1 MAVDSAAAFKE
12 RYCDDKIQLG
22 AHVAR
27 FEAAGWFTFADL
39 VFSTTFT
46 PQNGMEERY
55 NDDIVMKGLGDLSHR
70 DCTKLR
76 RLFFEAYTMV
86 GASLRQTVE
95 SPSGSAPRE
104 IPNAE
109 LESRRERTAA
119 RFPGVPLENELDV
132 ADRLLIRAIEVY
144 DSNKIAYIGL
154 DLCTK
159 RDDAVV
165 GVQKNSEWESAP
177 NVRGG
182 FTFSRPDD
190 GRRVNLDGQFK
201 FAFAMQRRSLAM
213 DMAEI
218 MSYQN
223 SERLRGRLIAALMLE
238 PPPGFLPIGFQ
249 QALDADR
256 CFWVEMAKVTRKG
269 IKLNSSA
276 RPCDTEFQKVY
287 ENFTFNMT
295 LMPRQGSVRMGQ
307 SPPAALHDKVAPPQL
322 ALHDRVTPPAGGGGK
337 RQRRQAAAAANQN
350 AGASSSNNSKAAKDL
365 AAANA
370 IANAFKRPKTEKG
383 AGRDNKER
391 PVRLP
396 PKLIGMCTS
405 SSRATGSKKFCFS
418 YNLDGCDGA
427 AAGASCPKG
436 LHACMQP
443 LPNGEACSGNHTTFS
458 CRR

>member
-22 AHVAR
+22 AHVVR

-39 VFSTTFT
+39 VFSTTLT
-46 PQNGMEERY
+46 PQNGMEDRY
-55 NDDIVMKGLGDLSHR
+55 NEDIVMKGLGDLKHK

-119 RFPGVPLENELDV
+119 RISGIVLEDELDI
-132 ADRLLIRAIEVY
+132 ADRLLTRAIEVY
-144 DSNKIAYIGL
+144 DSNKITYIGL
-154 DLCTK
+154 ELCTK
-159 RDDAVV
+159 RDDAIV
-165 GVQKNSEWESAP
+165 GVQKNLEWESTP

-201 FAFAMQRRSLAM
+201 FAFAMQRRSLAK

-218 MSYQN
+218 LGYQY
-223 SERLRGRLIAALMLE
+223 SEKLRCRLIAALMLE

-249 QALDADR
+249 QVLDADR
-256 CFWVEMAKVTRKG
+256 CFWVEMSKLTRKG
-269 IKLNSSA
+269 IKMSSA
-276 RPCDTEFQKVY
+276 GRPCDTVFQQVY
-287 ENFTFNMT
+287 ENFTFNMM
-295 LMPRQGSVRMGQ
+295 LMPKQGVARLTQTPSAHTPP
-307 SPPAALHDKVAPPQL
+307 PPAQDRATSSAPP
-322 ALHDRVTPPAGGGGK
+322 GGK
-337 RQRRQAAAAANQN
+337 RQRRQAAAAKQ
-350 AGASSSNNSKAAKDL
+350 
-365 AAANA
+365 AAATGSAGNVKANKERAAADA
-370 IANAFKRPKTEKG
+370 IANAFKRPKTDKG
-383 AGRDNKER
+383 AGRDGKER

-396 PKLIGMCTS
+396 PKLIGMCTA

-427 AAGASCPKG
+427 APGASCPKG

-443 LPNGEACSGNHTTFS
+443 RNGEACSGDHTTFS
-458 CRR
+458 CKR